1 MGTRG
6 LYVFKYRGIYYIFY
20 NHYDSYPSG
29 LGKLI
34 ISDIRQLVKD
44 NKLDIVKELV
54 GGIPL
59 MEKQTEG
66 SSEYDGIVN
75 CIKRPEDFIYYTSSE
90 EPNYNMFI
98 EYIYIIDFDENM
110 FTMKTH
116 GFNSN
121 FDLLNISCNFN

>member
-34 ISDIRQLVKD
+34 VNDIRQLIQD
-44 NKLDIVKELV
+44 NKLDIVKDLISDIQFSET
-54 GGIPL
+54 
-59 MEKQTEG
+59 QTEG
-66 SSEYDGIVN
+66 NANYKSIMRCVEN
-75 CIKRPEDFIYYTSSE
+75 PEEFIYYTSSE
-90 EPNYNMFI
+90 EPNCDIFI
-98 EYIYIIDFDENM
+98 EYIYIIDFDKNI
-110 FTMKTH
+110 FTIKTH
-116 GFNSN
+116 EFNSN

>member
-1 MGTRG
+1 MATRG

-54 GGIPL
+54 SGIQL
-59 MEKQTEG
+59 MEKKTEG

-75 CIKRPEDFIYYTSSE
+75 CIKRPEEFIYYTSE
-90 EPNYNMFI
+90 DEPECDIYI
-98 EYIYIIDFDENM
+98 EYIYVIDFDETL
-110 FTMKTH
+110 FVIKTD
-116 GFNSN
+116 GFNSI
-121 FDLLNISCNFN
+121 FDLLNISCY